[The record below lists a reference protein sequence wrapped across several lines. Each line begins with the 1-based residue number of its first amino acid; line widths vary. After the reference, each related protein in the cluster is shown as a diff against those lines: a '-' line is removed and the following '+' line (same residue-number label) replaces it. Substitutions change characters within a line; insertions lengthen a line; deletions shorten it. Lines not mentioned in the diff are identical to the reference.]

1 MFARPISVN
10 VTYDSTIGS
19 LASMPM
25 DTLRLTF
32 SLTLLATSFA
42 VAPAL
47 AQAPAPPPPP
57 PPPGWTGSLGA
68 GMALTS
74 GNTDTST
81 VNIGYDV
88 LKDHGTDIV
97 FKSAGLYL
105 KGSNN
110 GASNVDRANADG
122 RVEYKLSPRLAAFG
136 MTTYARDRFKAIDY
150 LIAPTGGLSYK
161 VVATPRTDWAVDGS
175 VGMVFEKNTGFD
187 LDKDGAIIGGE
198 KLTHKFNDTTR
209 FLHAASALW
218 KMGDLG
224 DAFYTIQAGIVT
236 SVATHLDLKAEFLES
251 YKNRPSTPL
260 LKKSDQ
266 SVVLSVVYK

>member
-1 MFARPISVN
+1 MS
-10 VTYDSTIGS
+10 IGS
-19 LASMPM
+19 L
-25 DTLRLTF
+25 RLTV
-32 SLTLLATSFA
+32 SLILVSSTFA
-42 VAPAL
+42 AAPAL
-47 AQAPAPPPPP
+47 AQAPAPAPPP

-68 GMALTS
+68 GMAFSS

-110 GASNVDRANADG
+110 GDSTVDRANADG

-150 LIAPTGGLSYK
+150 LVAPTGGLSYK
-161 VVATPRTDWAVDGS
+161 VIATPRTDWAVDGS
-175 VGMVFEKNTGFD
+175 LGMVFEKNTGFD
-187 LDKDGAIIGGE
+187 LKTDGAIIGGE
-198 KLTHKFNDTTR
+198 KLTHKFNDTTK

-218 KMGDLG
+218 KMRDFD
-224 DAFYTIQAGIVT
+224 DAFYTIQAGVVT
-236 SVATHLDLKAEFLES
+236 SVAAHLDLKVEFLQS
-251 YKNRPSTPL
+251 YKNRPSNPL

-266 SVVLSVVYK
+266 SVVLSVVYKY

>member
-1 MFARPISVN
+1 MYTRLLRCSFVGTFLTT
-10 VTYDSTIGS
+10 VLSTT
-19 LASMPM
+19 A
-25 DTLRLTF
+25 
-32 SLTLLATSFA
+32 
-42 VAPAL
+42 AL
-47 AQAPAPPPPP
+47 AQTPSPAPPP
-57 PPPGWTGSLGA
+57 PPPGWTGAIGA

-88 LKDHGTDIV
+88 LKDHGTGIV

-110 GASNVDRANADG
+110 GESNVDRANADG
-122 RVEYKLSPRLAAFG
+122 RVEYKLSPRLAAFA

-161 VVATPRTDWAVDGS
+161 VIATPRTELAADGS
-175 VGMVFEKNTGFD
+175 VGMVFEKNTGLD
-187 LDKDGAIIGGE
+187 LTKGGAIIAGE
-198 KLTHKFNDTTR
+198 KLTHKFNDRTR
-209 FLHAASALW
+209 LLQAGSALW
-218 KMGDLG
+218 KMSDFD
-224 DAFYTIQAGIVT
+224 DAFYVFQVGIIT

-251 YKNRPSTPL
+251 YKNRPSNPL

-266 SVVLSVVYK
+266 SVVLSVVYKY

>member
-1 MFARPISVN
+1 MYTRSLRHVFSFA
-10 VTYDSTIGS
+10 
-19 LASMPM
+19 
-25 DTLRLTF
+25 
-32 SLTLLATSFA
+32 LLATTLVA
-42 VAPAL
+42 APAL

-57 PPPGWTGSLGA
+57 PPPGWTGSIGA

-81 VNIGYDV
+81 VNVGYEV

-110 GASNVDRANADG
+110 GESNVDRANADG

-150 LIAPTGGLSYK
+150 LVAPTGGLSYK
-161 VVATPRTDWAVDGS
+161 VIATPRTDWAVDGS
-175 VGMVFEKNTGFD
+175 VGMVFEKNTGRD
-187 LDKDGAIIGGE
+187 LNKDGAIIAGE
-198 KLTHKFNDTTR
+198 KLTHKFNDKTR
-209 FLHAASALW
+209 LLHAGSALW
-218 KMGDLG
+218 KMGDFD
-224 DAFYTIQAGIVT
+224 DAFYTFQAGIIT
-236 SVATHLDLKAEFLES
+236 SVAAHLDLKAEFLES
-251 YKNRPSTPL
+251 YKNRPSNPL

-266 SVVLSVVYK
+266 SVVLAVVYKY

>member
-1 MFARPISVN
+1 MLMLSPRF
-10 VTYDSTIGS
+10 T
-19 LASMPM
+19 LAS
-25 DTLRLTF
+25 
-32 SLTLLATSFA
+32 TLLATVLA
-42 VAPAL
+42 ATQAL
-47 AQAPAPPPPP
+47 AQAPAAAPPP

-81 VNIGYDV
+81 VNVGYDV
-88 LKDHGTDIV
+88 LRDHGTDIV

-105 KGSNN
+105 RGSNN
-110 GASNVDRANADG
+110 GESNVDRANADG
-122 RVEYKLSPRLAAFG
+122 RVEYRLSPRLAAFG

-150 LIAPTGGLSYK
+150 LVAPTGGLSYK

-187 LDKDGAIIGGE
+187 LQSDGAIIAGE

-218 KMGDLG
+218 KMGNLD

-236 SVATHLDLKAEFLES
+236 SVATHFDLKAEFLES
-251 YKNRPSTPL
+251 YKNRPSNPL

-266 SVVLSVVYK
+266 SIVLSVAYKY